1 MESAQKRRAR
11 SLHLPLLSLA
21 RQNSNTVQILSEDM
35 TIPQSS
41 LIGPTALCFVLLLGI
56 SNAQPR
62 SAPPMKVKLSVSTF
76 DPASLREFQ
85 SLADEISA
93 IIDEMIP
100 GVPADYPADGIVC
113 FEAPSR
119 WTADAYKANGFS
131 PPPLTFTGPKVYDEP
146 EDVVGGRIRIA
157 LVAHDR
163 WQFAFQL
170 SHELAHVKM
179 GPRTDNYLDETFA
192 VAVSYEVLR
201 RLGYQGYLLRDEGA
215 SIEQL
220 SPAIQK
226 QLAYQEWKSVQA
238 YWRET
243 SKSQANTID
252 NKPFQTVGA
261 LLLLR
266 GKGPH
271 WSQLLNIASLNRC
284 ANSIGPQTFEICN
297 PDLMRLKMLRHELQA
312 LGFTS
317 EDLRR

>member
-11 SLHLPLLSLA
+11 SLDLALLSLA

-62 SAPPMKVKLSVSTF
+62 PAPPMKVKLSVSTF

-146 EDVVGGRIRIA
+146 DVTLPGGRIRNRVVSVLTTDGSSLFNFHMKNLRMQNGA
-157 LVAHDR
+157 ENR
-163 WQFAFQL
+163 QL
-170 SHELAHVKM
+170 
-179 GPRTDNYLDETFA
+179 PR
-192 VAVSYEVLR
+192 
-201 RLGYQGYLLRDEGA
+201 
-215 SIEQL
+215 
-220 SPAIQK
+220 
-226 QLAYQEWKSVQA
+226 
-238 YWRET
+238 
-243 SKSQANTID
+243 
-252 NKPFQTVGA
+252 
-261 LLLLR
+261 
-266 GKGPH
+266 
-271 WSQLLNIASLNRC
+271 
-284 ANSIGPQTFEICN
+284 
-297 PDLMRLKMLRHELQA
+297 
-312 LGFTS
+312 
-317 EDLRR
+317 